1 MKLALLISLYHTM
14 QKIFEDNYILLVDKP
29 AGIAVHPGAGET
41 NPTVVDWLIDH
52 YPVLKKLNWPARYRP
67 GIVHRLDKDTSGI
80 LILAKDPKTL
90 AKLQKQFADREV
102 KKEYLTLVWGKTPKE
117 GIIEAPIGRDRKR
130 FGRQKAAYFESR
142 DIELKPSQTK
152 YQKIGDYRLE
162 NQLSHYRHPEL
173 GSGSMGR
180 FRNKFGMTGGDIL
193 SLIKAQPQTGRT
205 HQIRAHFKY
214 LGFPIFGDQLYS
226 FKPAKKAAAKLGL
239 DRQFLHASKITFRHP
254 KSGKTVSFESKL
266 SGELEQILKKLTQCN

>member
-1 MKLALLISLYHTM
+1 M

-41 NPTVVDWLIDH
+41 GPTVVNWLIDH
-52 YPVLKKLNWPARYRP
+52 YPALKKLNWPARYRP

-152 YQKIGDYRLE
+152 YQKIGDYQVE
-162 NQLSHYRHPEL
+162 NQP
-173 GSGSMGR
+173 
-180 FRNKFGMTGGDIL
+180 L
-193 SLIKAQPQTGRT
+193 SLVNVQPQTGRT

-226 FKPAKKAAAKLGL
+226 FKPAKKAAVKLGL
-239 DRQFLHASKITFRHP
+239 SRQFLHASRITFRHP

-266 SGELEQILKKLTQCN
+266 SGELKQILEKLSRCN